1 MENWIMM
8 LTNKVKKIMS
18 KQTEHDG
25 RFDAIDTAL
34 ANASVQ
40 GVLDK
45 IGATADTGGSATAGT
60 LMAKNNAILNAMS
73 KVAGVTAQTKKFTEF
88 EVGSVGK
95 NGNKLITGSGRCLIA
110 SINGKVSVDGKTA
123 IDLPDTEWHEV
134 YFEESI
140 QLFGGTSSTSDKLR
154 YIVQT

>member
-34 ANASVQ
+34 GNVDVQ

-45 IGATADTGGSATAGT
+45 IGNVEDSDNDTIFGKINSEKPSVKSVQILRAEYGDYSVEGELLISAVNPLKTVCYIQ
-60 LMAKNNAILNAMS
+60 N
-73 KVAGVTAQTKKFTEF
+73 
-88 EVGSVGK
+88 SV
-95 NGNKLITGSGRCLIA
+95 
-110 SINGKVSVDGKTA
+110 
-123 IDLPDTEWHEV
+123 
-134 YFEESI
+134 
-140 QLFGGTSSTSDKLR
+140 TSSR
-154 YIVQT
+154 YANGYAYVFDSTHVHILGYCNGIVHVIEFI